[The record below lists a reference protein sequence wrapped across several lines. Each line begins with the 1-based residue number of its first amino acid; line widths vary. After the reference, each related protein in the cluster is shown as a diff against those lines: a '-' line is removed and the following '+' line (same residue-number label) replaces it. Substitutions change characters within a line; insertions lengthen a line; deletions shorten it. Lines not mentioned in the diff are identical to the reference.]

1 MASGSIAAFNPEST
15 VSIAAGTTSTAVAL
29 GGSGPS
35 LLVYNGSNSTAF
47 LRLGATTTL
56 TATTSDMPVPAA
68 SRILLGVSAT
78 VAAAAV
84 ILDTGTGPVFLTRG
98 SGSVY

>member
-1 MASGSIAAFNPEST
+1 MASGSIAAFNPEAT
-15 VSIAAGTTSTAVAL
+15 VSLAATTTSAATAL

-35 LLVYNGSNSTAF
+35 LLVYNASSSTAF
-47 LRLGATTTL
+47 LRLGATTVL
-56 TATTSDMPVPAA
+56 TAALTDLPVPPA
-68 SRILLGVSAT
+68 SRVLLSVGAT

-84 ILDTGTGPVFLTRG
+84 ILSSGSGTVYLTRG